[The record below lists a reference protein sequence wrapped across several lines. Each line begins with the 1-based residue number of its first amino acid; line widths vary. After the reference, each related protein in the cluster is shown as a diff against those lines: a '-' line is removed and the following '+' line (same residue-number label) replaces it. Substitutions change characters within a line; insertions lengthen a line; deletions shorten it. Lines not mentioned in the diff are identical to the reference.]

1 MSPKEIRMRT
11 IEVEIADVI
20 LLVEYELEYDAGYL
34 HDSDGHGLPPSC
46 ELEITNIF
54 IGEIDV
60 TELVLWHAPSIV
72 KSIEEQIF
80 ENR

>member
-1 MSPKEIRMRT
+1 MST
-11 IEVEIADVI
+11 IEIEIADVV
-20 LLVEYELEYDAGYL
+20 LLVEYVIEYDGGYL
-34 HDSDGHGLPPSC
+34 YDSDGHGLPPSC
-46 ELEITNIF
+46 ELEITNVF

-60 TELVLWHAPSIV
+60 TEFVLCHAPSVV